1 MTENDQIDYARAIIG
16 IKLIKWEKWGIS
28 KNSNIKNRGISKKKR
43 VTSLKMKKSTE
54 NESLRFW
61 GISK

>member
-28 KNSNIKNRGISKKKR
+28 KNSNIKNRGISKKKTR
-43 VTSLKMKKSTE
+43 D
-54 NESLRFW
+54 
-61 GISK
+61 